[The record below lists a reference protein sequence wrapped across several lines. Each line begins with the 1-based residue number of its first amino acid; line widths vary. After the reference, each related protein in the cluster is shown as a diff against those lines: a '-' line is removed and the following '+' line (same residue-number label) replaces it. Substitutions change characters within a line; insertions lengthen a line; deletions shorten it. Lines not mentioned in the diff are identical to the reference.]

1 MRQNMDISRGLPM
14 AESLMTTLISKGVGR
29 GNAHE
34 LMRKA
39 SIKATELNKTLK
51 EVVLDDKEIMQLIDP
66 ADVDFALNPDNY
78 LGSSEKIV
86 EKVIKKLKR

>member
-1 MRQNMDISRGLPM
+1 
-14 AESLMTTLISKGVGR
+14 
-29 GNAHE
+29 
-34 LMRKA
+34 
-39 SIKATELNKTLK
+39 
-51 EVVLDDKEIMQLIDP
+51 MQLIDP